1 MKNDILCF
9 ILVSLV
15 SQLAQGQQGAFGGQ
29 PRSKTSQEV
38 KQLKEVIA
46 LNRVPHLVRQYHP
59 QLREAR
65 FLVEE
70 ARGRLM
76 NAGRWKNPS
85 LVSSYLSD
93 PDHREVVGSLG
104 FNQAFPVAG
113 RLRWEKAVNVT
124 LVDAAEIEVADV
136 ERRLIAE
143 AKRLTVRVLS
153 IAAQE
158 CLRQRQLK
166 LAQEFA
172 ATVKRLADRG
182 EGSRLDV
189 GQARLQE
196 TELELE
202 VHHLDHELQ
211 RLLGQL
217 RILMGLPTDCELTFR
232 AQLPHPQPKDGS
244 GKLGLER
251 ADYRAIEKR
260 VEAARQEVEWELAR
274 RWQDVT
280 VGVFAQVLREVDQPI
295 GLENEQRVGLQVS
308 VPLPIW
314 QRNRGA
320 VVEKRAKAARLQNSL
335 AALGNEIRNDIAA
348 TRSVMKTLATH
359 ADEVRDELLPEARQV
374 VSQLEDAYRSG
385 QAEILTVLRAR
396 HQRMELEGKY
406 LMAIEDYYL
415 AQVRHETATG
425 VFEEGKTHP

>member
-9 ILVSLV
+9 ILVSLF
-15 SQLAQGQQGAFGGQ
+15 SQLAQGQQGAVGEQ
-29 PRSKTSQEV
+29 PRSKASQES
-38 KQLKEVIA
+38 KQVIA
-46 LNRVPHLVRQYHP
+46 LNRVPHVVRQYHP

-76 NAGRWKNPS
+76 NTGRWKNPS

-93 PDHREVVGSLG
+93 PDHREVMGSLG
-104 FNQAFPVAG
+104 FNQSFPVAG

-124 LVDAAEIEVADV
+124 LVEAAEIEVSDV

-158 CLRQRQLK
+158 SLRQRQLK
-166 LAQEFA
+166 LAQEFV

-217 RILMGLPTDCELTFR
+217 RILLGLPPECELTWR

-244 GKLGLER
+244 GTFAMER

-260 VEAARQEVEWELAR
+260 VEAARQEVEWEQAR

-320 VVEKRAKAARLQNSL
+320 VLEKRAKAARLEESL

-348 TRSVMKTLATH
+348 TRIVMKTLATH
-359 ADEVRDELLPEARQV
+359 ADEVRDELLPEAQQV

-385 QAEILTVLRAR
+385 QAEILAVLRAR
-396 HQRMELEGKY
+396 HQQMKLEEKY

-415 AQVRHETATG
+415 AQVRYETATG